1 MNMSVDWYED
11 FNAQDVFLAASGP
24 KEWQR
29 VAAHTTKS
37 TSKTVGAAT
46 TVDTP
51 TRQPVDPA
59 VVSKIKS
66 DDNDISFDVDRVGSP
81 VLVKASYF
89 PSWKVSGAKGPYR
102 VTPNLM
108 VVIPTS
114 THVKLHYGYTPV
126 DGLGYLLTL
135 GGIALA
141 VAFVR
146 YGPVRFDDPQPD
158 VEPADVAEDTG
169 RLSPA
174 PAPSRPSVPVLDR
187 GS

>member
-1 MNMSVDWYED
+1 MEPNSYTDALRRGQQQFADALRTGQQAWSDAMEHLTSTWSQSV
-11 FNAQDVFLAASGP
+11 Q
-24 KEWQR
+24 Q
-29 VAAHTTKS
+29 
-37 TSKTVGAAT
+37 AT
-46 TVDTP
+46 HG
-51 TRQPVDPA
+51 QAPVDPA
-59 VVSKIKS
+59 VVSAIKS
-66 DDNDISFDVDRVGSP
+66 DDNDISFTVDKVGSP

-89 PSWKVSGAKGPYR
+89 PNWKVSGAKGPYR

-146 YGPVRFDDPQPD
+146 YGPVHYDTPQPD
-158 VEPADVAEDTG
+158 VEPADVVDDDDD
-169 RLSPA
+169 RISPVE
-174 PAPSRPSVPVLDR
+174 APSRPPVTVLDR

>member
-1 MNMSVDWYED
+1 MPASCIP
-11 FNAQDVFLAASGP
+11 AKSSSTTLDVGN
-24 KEWQR
+24 WR
-29 VAAHTTKS
+29 W
-37 TSKTVGAAT
+37 
-46 TVDTP
+46 
-51 TRQPVDPA
+51 
-59 VVSKIKS
+59 
-66 DDNDISFDVDRVGSP
+66 
-81 VLVKASYF
+81 
-89 PSWKVSGAKGPYR
+89 SWSGAKGPYR

-158 VEPADVAEDTG
+158 VEPADVAD
-169 RLSPA
+169 RLVSA
-174 PAPSRPSVPVLDR
+174 DLD
-187 GS
+187 SE